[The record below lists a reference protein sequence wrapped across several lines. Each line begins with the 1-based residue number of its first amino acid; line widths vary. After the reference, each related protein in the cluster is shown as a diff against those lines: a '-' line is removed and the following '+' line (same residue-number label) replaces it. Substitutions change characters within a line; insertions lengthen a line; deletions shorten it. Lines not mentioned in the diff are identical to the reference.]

1 MVDLGPNWIHGTD
14 NNPIMRIAKETQ
26 TQLHDWDEKQQLY
39 GTDGSPLSPAEAAE
53 YGSLIWEDGLIASA
67 FNYSRTHTSSIPATE
82 SLLDYFRE
90 QVKLLFTD
98 LDEGVAETKR
108 ETLLHITEFWG
119 AYVGSPV
126 SRQSLKYY
134 WLEECIEGEN
144 PFVAGTYEKILKHVA
159 RPALEKAEIRLET
172 KVATIT
178 SRGEGGRERPG
189 FTLDNGEVV
198 DFDEVVVTSPLGW
211 LKRNKNAFVPGLTSD
226 MEKAVDSLGYGS
238 LDKVCLCP
246 CPPLETLPFAQLAQ
260 LTRLT
265 HPEGL
270 HNLPQSLLGKK

>member
-14 NNPIMRIAKETQ
+14 DNPIMRIAKETQ

-67 FNYSRTHTSSIPATE
+67 FNHSRTHTSSISANE

-98 LDEGVAETKR
+98 LDEGVAERKR

-159 RPALEKAEIRLET
+159 RAALEKAEIRLET

-189 FTLDNGEVV
+189 FMLDSGEVV

-211 LKRNKNAFVPGLTSD
+211 LKRNRNAFVPGLTSD

-238 LDKVCLCP
+238 LDKVCP
-246 CPPLETLPFAQLAQ
+246 CPPFETLPFAQLAQ
-260 LTRLT
+260 LTYS
-265 HPEGL
+265 EGL
-270 HNLPQSLLGKK
+270 HNLSQSLLGRK